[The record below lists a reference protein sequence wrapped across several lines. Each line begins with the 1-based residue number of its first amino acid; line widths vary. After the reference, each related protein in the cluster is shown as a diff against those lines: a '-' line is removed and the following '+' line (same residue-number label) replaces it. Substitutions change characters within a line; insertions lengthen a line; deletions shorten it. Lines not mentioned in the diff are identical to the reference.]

1 MTTYNSQAYNQNYT
15 TDALAAL
22 VGKQTAYGA
31 FLGPDAVTL
40 IDSGL
45 RELKINPTNSELEDA
60 DRALCSRQVDG
71 AAPPRI
77 PDIIRAIRAQTIQ
90 AAMRTLPP
98 ELAGLLARLPEAR
111 HEAIKREY
119 FSTVKAGVS
128 APEAIDEITHNHKHE
143 LAEPRYV
150 AYQYQTQIN
159 Q

>member
-1 MTTYNSQAYNQNYT
+1 MTTYNRQAYNQNYT
-15 TDALAAL
+15 ADALAAL
-22 VGKQTAYGA
+22 VAKQTAYGA

-40 IDSGL
+40 IGA
-45 RELKINPTNSELEDA
+45 ELQAQNINPTNTELEA
-60 DRALCSRQVDG
+60 ASRALCSRQVDG

-98 ELAGLLARLPEAR
+98 ELAGLLARLPESR

-119 FSTVKAGVS
+119 FSTVKAGIS
-128 APEAIDEITHNHKHE
+128 AGEAVDKITHNHRRE
-143 LAEPRYV
+143 LENPQYSG
-150 AYQYQTQIN
+150 YQYQPQIN

>member
-1 MTTYNSQAYNQNYT
+1 MTTYNQQAYSQNYT
-15 TDALAAL
+15 SDALAAL
-22 VGKQTAYGA
+22 VAKQTAYGA

-40 IDSGL
+40 IGA
-45 RELKINPTNSELEDA
+45 ELQAQQINPTNNELEAA

-90 AAMRTLPP
+90 AAMKTLPP
-98 ELAGLLARLPEAR
+98 ALAGLLARLPEAR

-128 APEAIDEITHNHKHE
+128 APEAVDEITHNHKRE
-143 LAEPRYV
+143 LENPQYAG
-150 AYQYQTQIN
+150 YQYQPQIN

>member
-1 MTTYNSQAYNQNYT
+1 MTTYNQTVYNKNYT
-15 TDALAAL
+15 DDALAAL
-22 VGKQTAYGA
+22 VAKQTAYGA

-40 IDSGL
+40 IGA
-45 RELKINPTNSELEDA
+45 ELQAQQINPTNTELEAA

-98 ELAGLLARLPEAR
+98 ELAGLLARLPESR

-119 FSTVKAGVS
+119 FSTVKAGIP
-128 APEAIDEITHNHKHE
+128 APEAVEEITHNHKHE
-143 LAEPRYV
+143 LETPRYV
-150 AYQYQTQIN
+150 AYQYQPQIN

>member
-1 MTTYNSQAYNQNYT
+1 MTTYNRHDYNQNYT

-22 VGKQTAYGA
+22 VGKQIAYGA

-40 IDSGL
+40 IGA
-45 RELKINPTNSELEDA
+45 ELQAQQINPTNSELEAA
-60 DRALCSRQVDG
+60 DRALCSRQIDG

-98 ELAGLLARLPEAR
+98 ELAGLLARLPESR

-128 APEAIDEITHNHKHE
+128 AAEAVDEITHNHRRVLE
-143 LAEPRYV
+143 NPQYAG
-150 AYQYQTQIN
+150 YQYQPQIN

>member
-1 MTTYNSQAYNQNYT
+1 MTTYNRHEYSQNYT
-15 TDALAAL
+15 SDALAAL
-22 VGKQTAYGA
+22 VAKQTAYGA

-40 IDSGL
+40 IGA
-45 RELKINPTNSELEDA
+45 ELQAQDINPTNTELEAA
-60 DRALCSRQVDG
+60 DRALCARQVDG
-71 AAPPRI
+71 ARPPGI
-77 PDIIRAIRAQTIQ
+77 ADIIRAIRAQTIQ

-128 APEAIDEITHNHKHE
+128 APEAVDEITHNHKHE

>member
-1 MTTYNSQAYNQNYT
+1 MTTYNRQEYKPNYT
-15 TDALAAL
+15 ADALAAL
-22 VGKQTAYGA
+22 VAKQTAYGA

-40 IDSGL
+40 IGA
-45 RELKINPTNSELEDA
+45 ELQAQNISPTNTELEA
-60 DRALCSRQVDG
+60 ASRALCSRQVDG

-98 ELAGLLARLPEAR
+98 DLAGLLARLPESR

-119 FSTVKAGVS
+119 FSTVKAGIP
-128 APEAIDEITHNHKHE
+128 APEAVEEITYNHRRE
-143 LAEPRYV
+143 LENPQYAG
-150 AYQYQTQIN
+150 YQYQPQIN

>member
-1 MTTYNSQAYNQNYT
+1 MTTYNQQDYSQNYT

-22 VGKQTAYGA
+22 VAKQTAYGA

-40 IDSGL
+40 IGA
-45 RELKINPTNSELEDA
+45 ELQARQINPTNSELEAA
-60 DRALCSRQVDG
+60 DRALCSRQIDG
-71 AAPPRI
+71 ARPPGI
-77 PDIIRAIRAQTIQ
+77 ADIIRAIRAQTIQ

-98 ELAGLLARLPEAR
+98 ELAGLLARLPESR

-119 FSTVKAGVS
+119 FSTVKAGIP
-128 APEAIDEITHNHKHE
+128 APEAVEEITHNHKQE
-143 LAEPRYV
+143 LAEPHYV

>member
-1 MTTYNSQAYNQNYT
+1 MTTYNQHDYKPNYT
-15 TDALAAL
+15 ADALAGL

-40 IDSGL
+40 IGS
-45 RELKINPTNSELEDA
+45 ELMKLGINPTNSELEA
-60 DRALCSRQVDG
+60 ASRALCSRQVDG

-98 ELAGLLARLPEAR
+98 ELAGLLARLPESR

-119 FSTVKAGVS
+119 FSTVKAGMP
-128 APEAIDEITHNHKHE
+128 AGEAVDEITYNHRRE
-143 LAEPRYV
+143 LENPQYAG
-150 AYQYQTQIN
+150 YQYQPQIN